1 MLIDTHAHIYT
12 DEFAKDIDSILQA
25 ARDAQV
31 LKIYMPNIDRLSIDA
46 MHHLADTYPD
56 LCLAMMGLHPCYV
69 KADYREQLAEF
80 KALHDS
86 DRTYHGVGEIGLD
99 YYWDLTFKKEQK
111 VAFDTQIHW
120 GMELNLP
127 IIIHSRDSLDDTIDM
142 VSTLQD
148 GSLNGVFHCFN
159 GTIEQAK
166 KALDCGFYLGLGGVI
181 TFKNAKLGDMVK
193 YLPQDRILLETDSP
207 YLAPHPHRGN
217 KNESKYLPV
226 IAEKVAE
233 FREET
238 FEAVAAY
245 TTKNAN
251 QMFGS

>member
-31 LKIYMPNIDRLSIDA
+31 SKIYMPNIDRTSIDA

-56 LCLAMMGLHPCYV
+56 LCLPMMGLHPCYV
-69 KADYREQLAEF
+69 EEDYKAQLAEF

-86 DRTYHGVGEIGLD
+86 ERTYYGVGEIGLD
-99 YYWDLTFKKEQK
+99 YYWDLTFKTQQK
-111 VAFDTQIHW
+111 AAFETQVNW
-120 GMELNLP
+120 GIELDLP
-127 IIIHSRDSLDDTIDM
+127 IIIHSRDSLDDSIDM
-142 VSTLQD
+142 VSSLQN
-148 GSLNGVFHCFN
+148 GSLSGVFHCFN
-159 GTIEQAK
+159 GTIDQAK

-193 YLPQDRILLETDSP
+193 YLPQDRIVLETDSP
-207 YLAPHPHRGN
+207 YLAPHPHRGS
-217 KNESKYLPV
+217 KNQSKYIPV

-233 FREET
+233 FREES
-238 FEAVAAY
+238 FDVVAGY
-245 TTKNAN
+245 TTANAN
-251 QMFGS
+251 VLFKA